1 MGRLTAQPGANFVSV
16 AVSICVG
23 STYSQALRRG
33 GCASPFRRPI
43 TVSTVRASLRV
54 ATMWNAPS
62 DPRSDFFVAASSRS
76 MTVRASSDHGP
87 FEAWQGR
94 PGGGFG
100 RGAEGGGGGG
110 GGGARVRA
118 GGG

>member
-1 MGRLTAQPGANFVSV
+1 MGRVTSQPGADFVSV

-62 DPRSDFFVAASSRS
+62 DPRTDFFVAASSTS

-87 FEAWQGR
+87 FEAWQDR
-94 PGGGFG
+94 QE
-100 RGAEGGGGGG
+100 RVL
-110 GGGARVRA
+110 ARVPAA
-118 GGG
+118 GG